1 MLLMPETTATIS
13 VWVTPGAS
21 AEGIAGLREDAV
33 HLRVSAPAKDGRA
46 NAAVQELLAHS
57 LNLPKRRVQIVR
69 GHMSRRKLVVV
80 EGLSSEEVLRQL
92 GLESPQQ

>member
-1 MLLMPETTATIS
+1 MPETTATIS

-21 AEGIAGLREDAV
+21 SEGIAGLREDAV
-33 HLRVSAPAKDGRA
+33 HLRVSAPARDGRA

-92 GLESPQQ
+92 GLESPYQ